1 MKQYSKVNIC
11 YPGKG
16 YWSFD
21 LEVEDLE
28 DVFAQFNHGSGA
40 ECKQFVDNRMR
51 SLSVGDFV
59 QFEGQWWECRPV
71 GWEMVKSN
79 YVVQVLCCLGNRKSL
94 RLFR

>member
-1 MKQYSKVNIC
+1 MKVNIC

-28 DVFAQFNHGSGA
+28 DVFSQFNHGSGA
-40 ECKQFVDNRMR
+40 ECKEFVDNRMR

-59 QFEGQWWECRPV
+59 QFEGQWWECKPV

-79 YVVQVLCCLGNRKSL
+79 YVVQVCCLGNKKGL
-94 RLFR
+94 RSFR

>member
-1 MKQYSKVNIC
+1 MKVNIC

-21 LEVEDLE
+21 HLEVEDLE

-40 ECKQFVDNRMR
+40 ECKEFVDNRMR

-59 QFEGQWWECRPV
+59 QFEGQWWECKDV

-79 YVVQVLCCLGNRKSL
+79 YVVRVCCLGDKKGL
-94 RLFR
+94 RSFR

>member
-1 MKQYSKVNIC
+1 MKVNIC

-21 LEVEDLE
+21 HLEVEDLE

-40 ECKQFVDNRMR
+40 ECKEFVDNRMR

-59 QFEGQWWECRPV
+59 QFEGQWWECKSV

-79 YVVQVLCCLGNRKSL
+79 YVVQVCCLGDKKGL
-94 RLFR
+94 RSFR

>member
-1 MKQYSKVNIC
+1 MKVNIC

-28 DVFAQFNHGSGA
+28 DVFSQFNHGSGN

-51 SLSVGDFV
+51 SLSV
-59 QFEGQWWECRPV
+59 
-71 GWEMVKSN
+71 SN
-79 YVVQVLCCLGNRKSL
+79 YVVQVCCLGDKKRL
-94 RLFR
+94 RSFR